1 MEILGVSYLLTGPT
15 ELVSCRIKGLHLV
28 AEVPGGHLGFE
39 SFTLPKLRDL
49 GRWWFVLL
57 LVFLLMCLQVV
68 SLRGHGGWSAGFQSH
83 ERAFSCTSIG
93 KEDLEDC
100 GSRAAVAKVNSCLR
114 ILSQECLSE
123 VLPEVAYHFIS
134 FSLFSTT
141 QRQHEVFPGVAYH
154 FLSVSLYLTSSFTR
168 NP

>member
-100 GSRAAVAKVNSCLR
+100 GSRAAVAKGTLPLEPLLQPKVKKPLPHAPAPMMLCLTTG
-114 ILSQECLSE
+114 
-123 VLPEVAYHFIS
+123 PETAAP
-134 FSLFSTT
+134 
-141 QRQHEVFPGVAYH
+141 Q
-154 FLSVSLYLTSSFTR
+154 
-168 NP
+168 

>member
-1 MEILGVSYLLTGPT
+1 MSACSVTPRAIFV
-15 ELVSCRIKGLHLV
+15 CHHIV
-28 AEVPGGHLGFE
+28 AQEA
-39 SFTLPKLRDL
+39 K
-49 GRWWFVLL
+49 
-57 LVFLLMCLQVV
+57 VV

-83 ERAFSCTSIG
+83 ERAFSCTSI
-93 KEDLEDC
+93 
-100 GSRAAVAKVNSCLR
+100 VNSCLR

-154 FLSVSLYLTSSFTR
+154 FLSVSLYLTSRERLAVQTR
-168 NP
+168 LGHHQAQCVIETLL

>member
-100 GSRAAVAKVNSCLR
+100 GSRAAVAKGEEASATCPCSHDAVPHHRSRNS
-114 ILSQECLSE
+114 SAT
-123 VLPEVAYHFIS
+123 VMD
-134 FSLFSTT
+134 
-141 QRQHEVFPGVAYH
+141 
-154 FLSVSLYLTSSFTR
+154 
-168 NP
+168 